1 MDLEIK
7 EGKAKITFRK
17 GSVFYNPVQEFNRD
31 LSVAVLKTFV
41 ECQNTDENDS
51 DEQLPSSKKK
61 CKSTDSKESF
71 NSNITVLDALS
82 ASGLRSIRYAKEVP
96 MVKQIIAND
105 LSVNAIETIKRNVM
119 QNEVDHLVT
128 ASQADA
134 VSVMYEHRSRL
145 KRFHVIDLDP
155 YGCASQ
161 FLDSAVQAI
170 ADGGLL
176 MITCTDVAVLCGNTP
191 ESCFAKYGSM
201 SLRAKCCHELT
212 CDKFYICFFEAL
224 RILLC
229 CLESRANCYGRYV
242 KPLISVSVD
251 FYIRVFVQVFT
262 GAAVAK
268 HSACKKSMVF
278 QCASCESFEIQP
290 LARRMCSEKGFV
302 KFVNAVGPVVP
313 QSCSHCGGKYH
324 IAGPIWS
331 DPIHDVGFVDRTA
344 ATVASMAKTDFKLS
358 TTQRLLGIL
367 KVIREELPDVPL
379 YYCLSRLAG
388 ILRLPT
394 PKQRLFRSA
403 ILNAGFR
410 VSSSHAYPTA
420 IKTDAPNAFL
430 WDAMKCW
437 AEMKNNT
444 FQINNSSSS
453 PSAAILKTA
462 RTNNVDF
469 TNRSDAE
476 PSSKLEGFLR
486 YQMNP
491 QKNWGP
497 KCRAKKG

>member
-7 EGKAKITFRK
+7 EGKAKITFRE

-31 LSVAVLKTFV
+31 LSVAVLKTFI

-51 DEQLPSSKKK
+51 DGQLPSSKKK
-61 CKSTDSKESF
+61 CKSSDSKESF
-71 NSNITVLDALS
+71 NSNLIVLDALS

-105 LSVNAIETIKRNVM
+105 LSVNAIQTIKKNIM

-134 VSVMYEHRSRL
+134 VSIMYEHRSRL

-176 MITCTDVAVLCGNTP
+176 MITCTDVAVLCGKTP
-191 ESCFAKYGSM
+191 ESCFSKYGSM
-201 SLRAKCCHELT
+201 SLRAKCCHEL
-212 CDKFYICFFEAL
+212 AL

-229 CLESRANCYGRYV
+229 CLETRANCYGRYV

-262 GAAVAK
+262 SAAVAK

-290 LARRMCSEKGFV
+290 LARRVYSEKGFV

-313 QSCSHCGGKYH
+313 QSCSHCGGIYH

-379 YYCLSRLAG
+379 YYCLSRLAS

-437 AEMKNNT
+437 AEMKN

-453 PSAAILKTA
+453 LSAAILKTA
-462 RTNNVDF
+462 RINNVDF
-469 TNRSDAE
+469 THRPDAE

>member
-7 EGKAKITFRK
+7 EGKAKITFRE

-51 DEQLPSSKKK
+51 DKQFPSSNKK
-61 CKSTDSKESF
+61 CKSSDSKESF
-71 NSNITVLDALS
+71 NSNLTVLDALS

-105 LSVNAIETIKRNVM
+105 LSINAIQTIKRNVM

-134 VSVMYEHRSRL
+134 VSIMYEHRSRL

-201 SLRAKCCHELT
+201 SLRAKCCHEL
-212 CDKFYICFFEAL
+212 AL

-229 CLESRANCYGRYV
+229 CLETRANCYGRYV

-251 FYIRVFVQVFT
+251 FYIRVFVQV
-262 GAAVAK
+262 
-268 HSACKKSMVF
+268 KKSMVF

-290 LARRMCSEKGFV
+290 LARRICSEKGFF

-313 QSCSHCGGKYH
+313 QSCSHCGGIYH
-324 IAGPIWS
+324 ALSGQILFTMS
-331 DPIHDVGFVDRTA
+331 DLWTGQLQQWP
-344 ATVASMAKTDFKLS
+344 
-358 TTQRLLGIL
+358 
-367 KVIREELPDVPL
+367 ELPDVPL

-420 IKTDAPNAFL
+420 IKTDAPNTFL
-430 WDAMKCW
+430 WDAMRCW
-437 AEMKNNT
+437 AEMKNKN

-462 RTNNVDF
+462 RINNVDF
-469 TNRSDAE
+469 THRPDAE

-497 KCRAKKG
+497 KCRAKKGVTT

>member
-7 EGKAKITFRK
+7 EGKAKITFRE

-61 CKSTDSKESF
+61 SDSKESF

-82 ASGLRSIRYAKEVP
+82 AS
-96 MVKQIIAND
+96 
-105 LSVNAIETIKRNVM
+105 ETIKRNVM

-201 SLRAKCCHELT
+201 SLRAKCCHEL
-212 CDKFYICFFEAL
+212 AL

-497 KCRAKKG
+497 KCRAKKGRVDEWYSAGMIHKKRILLLLLHVYFFFSK